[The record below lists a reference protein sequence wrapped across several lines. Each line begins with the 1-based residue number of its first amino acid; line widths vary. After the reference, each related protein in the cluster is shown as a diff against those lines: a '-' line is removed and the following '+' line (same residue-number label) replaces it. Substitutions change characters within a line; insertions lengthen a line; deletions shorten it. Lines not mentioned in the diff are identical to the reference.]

1 MNDRA
6 TTKYLVTG
14 ANGQL
19 GYDIVK
25 ELKEQGEPFVYQ
37 MSSTYMDVT
46 SSQRVLEII
55 TKYTPNVIFH
65 CAAYTNVDKAE
76 HEQEKCYNINVN
88 GTKNIVEAA
97 NKVGS
102 KVIYISTDYVF
113 DGLKEGYYE
122 TNDLCNPLNYY
133 GYTKH
138 LGELEALNYDKS
150 FVSRVSWLFGIN
162 GNNFVKTMLR
172 LAETN
177 RKLKVV
183 NDQFG
188 SPTYTVDL
196 ARFLVDLAY
205 SNKYGI
211 YHATNASVTTWYEFA
226 KAIFDLN
233 NINMKLEA
241 ITSKEYKAKA
251 NRPFNSRLSN
261 NSLIENNF
269 EPLPDWQD
277 ALVRYTIE
285 TEKVRVRSR

>member
-1 MNDRA
+1 M
-6 TTKYLVTG
+6 TKYLVTG

-19 GYDIVK
+19 GYDVVR
-25 ELKEQGEPFVYQ
+25 ELREQGEPFVYQ
-37 MSSTYMDVT
+37 MSSNYMDVT
-46 SSQRVLEII
+46 NRQRVLEVI

-76 HEQEKCYNINVN
+76 HEQEKCYNVNVN
-88 GTKNIVEAA
+88 GTRNIIEAA
-97 NKVGS
+97 QKVGA
-102 KVIYISTDYVF
+102 KVIYPSTDYVF
-113 DGLKEGYYE
+113 DGSKEGYYE
-122 TNDLCNPLNYY
+122 IDDECNPLNHY
-133 GYTKH
+133 GNTKY

-150 FVSRVSWLFGIN
+150 FVTRVSWLFGIN

-177 RKLKVV
+177 NKLKVV

-196 ARFLVDLAY
+196 ARFLVYLAD
-205 SNKYGI
+205 SEKYGI
-211 YHATNASVTTWYEFA
+211 YHATNSNVTTWYEFA

-233 NINMKLEA
+233 NINIKVEP

-261 NSLIENNF
+261 NSVIENNF
-269 EPLPDWQD
+269 EMLPDWQD

-285 TEKVRVRSR
+285 MEKVRVRK